1 MWVNCNLP
9 IYIAYTHI
17 SFFFFLYE
25 IEFYSSLIYVY
36 MCVKLPI
43 LETLTPFLT
52 STYTYGVTLAS
63 KVRGGTLMSSNFV
76 TEIVV

>member
-1 MWVNCNLP
+1 
-9 IYIAYTHI
+9 
-17 SFFFFLYE
+17 
-25 IEFYSSLIYVY
+25 